1 MVVKFLGYTTNA
13 RLTDAAADLVSPLW
27 WGWTGNPLSYRK
39 KNCGGA
45 FHSLLPEWAKV
56 PASREVG
63 KAIRLHRPR
72 PFQLPKWWLWHD
84 WDPAD
89 ASWSDLPVWGIS
101 DFTHRLPRTDGD

>member
-45 FHSLLPEWAKV
+45 FHNLLPEWAKV
-56 PASREVG
+56 PASRE
-63 KAIRLHRPR
+63 AASPQAF
-72 PFQLPKWWLWHD
+72 PAPKVV
-84 WDPAD
+84 AV
-89 ASWSDLPVWGIS
+89 A
-101 DFTHRLPRTDGD
+101 